1 VTGGVHREGRELIA
15 GVLLRRDLL
24 ADDPAGRSGKLDTLL
39 QPSRV
44 WARPDAAHQSIS
56 AAWRCRTSRA
66 ASKAALATA
75 ASAPCWEPIDP
86 PQLSL
91 IRWFIPFDRIAA
103 LGRPLARL
111 PRPKRPKEVGHEAR
125 RQVKP
130 RQIAAL
136 LAQTDLFGVLDE
148 ETLEQLATRT
158 RVRAVDKGQT
168 IFVQDEPGDR
178 MFVLAEGAVK
188 LVVRSAQGE
197 VVELARHWPPAA
209 FGEVALLDGGPR
221 SASAEALERSTLL
234 VVTRDDLIGL
244 LRADRQ
250 VVDAVLKSLG
260 TMVRRADRLAT
271 DLVFLDLPSRVA
283 RRLLE
288 LAEDSAGASPRTRRV
303 TQTEL
308 ANMVGGTRQSVNL
321 ALRTLEER
329 GCIRLVGLTIELLDP
344 DELRRRAGW

>member
-1 VTGGVHREGRELIA
+1 MT
-15 GVLLRRDLL
+15 
-24 ADDPAGRSGKLDTLL
+24 
-39 QPSRV
+39 
-44 WARPDAAHQSIS
+44 
-56 AAWRCRTSRA
+56 
-66 ASKAALATA
+66 
-75 ASAPCWEPIDP
+75 
-86 PQLSL
+86 
-91 IRWFIPFDRIAA
+91 
-103 LGRPLARL
+103 
-111 PRPKRPKEVGHEAR
+111 
-125 RQVKP
+125 P

-136 LAQTDLFGVLDE
+136 LAKTDLFGVLDE
-148 ETLEQLATRT
+148 ATLEQVAGRI
-158 RVRAVDKGQT
+158 RVRTVDRGQT

-197 VVELARHWPPAA
+197 VVELARHGPPAA

-221 SASAEALERSTLL
+221 SATAEAIERSILL

-244 LRADRQ
+244 LRSDIH

-260 TMVRRADRLAT
+260 GMVRHADRLAS
-271 DLVFLDLPSRVA
+271 DLVFLDLQGRVA

-288 LAEDSAGASPRTRRV
+288 LAETGKGDTEGRTLRTGRL

-308 ANMVGGTRQSVNL
+308 ANMVGGSRQSVNL

-329 GCIRLVGLTIELLDP
+329 GAIRLIGLTIELLDP

>member
-1 VTGGVHREGRELIA
+1 MT
-15 GVLLRRDLL
+15 
-24 ADDPAGRSGKLDTLL
+24 
-39 QPSRV
+39 
-44 WARPDAAHQSIS
+44 
-56 AAWRCRTSRA
+56 
-66 ASKAALATA
+66 
-75 ASAPCWEPIDP
+75 
-86 PQLSL
+86 
-91 IRWFIPFDRIAA
+91 
-103 LGRPLARL
+103 
-111 PRPKRPKEVGHEAR
+111 
-125 RQVKP
+125 P

-148 ETLEQLATRT
+148 ASLDQLATRT
-158 RVRAVDKGQT
+158 RVRSADKGQT

-178 MFVLAEGAVK
+178 MFVLAEGAIK

-197 VVELARHWPPAA
+197 VVELARHRPPAA

-221 SASAEALERSTLL
+221 SASAEAVERSTLL

-244 LRADRQ
+244 LRSDSQ
-250 VVDAVLKSLG
+250 VAAAVLKSLG
-260 TMVRRADRLAT
+260 AMVRRADRLAT
-271 DLVFLDLPSRVA
+271 DLVFLDLPGRVA

-288 LAEDSAGASPRTRRV
+288 LAEAPPGEGRSMRTRRL

-329 GCIRLVGLTIELLDP
+329 GSIRLVGLTIELLDP